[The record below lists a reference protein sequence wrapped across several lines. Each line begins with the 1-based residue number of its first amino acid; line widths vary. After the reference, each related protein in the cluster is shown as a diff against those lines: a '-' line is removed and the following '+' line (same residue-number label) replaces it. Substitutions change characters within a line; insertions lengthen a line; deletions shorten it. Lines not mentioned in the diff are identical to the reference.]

1 MGFVG
6 VDDKVA
12 IGMLGML
19 EVRKLLWVRVRVRVE
34 VRDASAGYRGCGGR
48 WPEVVFGTLIAW
60 SFSRGLRWCSEI
72 GRVVEAA

>member
-1 MGFVG
+1 VGFVG

-34 VRDASAGYRGCGGR
+34 VRDASAGYRGC
-48 WPEVVFGTLIAW
+48 L
-60 SFSRGLRWCSEI
+60 
-72 GRVVEAA
+72 